1 LEWSRNWTAK
11 LRNFYI
17 GENDVMTI
25 AELWHPPGK
34 NCGLCGDESCRD
46 FLRAVINEQ
55 KSYSDCPFYKK
66 QPAVSEVQMREATY
80 TGLDVLGH
88 AYDFVLS
95 PIPGEI
101 SARKIVLPFRGDLV
115 EKMAIQ
121 KGDFVLGRPM
131 GAGCP
136 IPHVLQVIE
145 ADPVTGLL
153 STWVVGPK
161 ISREKEVKD
170 VKAYHMIGF
179 DGVAGQIR
187 KEPVVGSRVTF
198 LPGCCMMNLNHTGLV
213 NMALQK
219 SFGLQIRV
227 EDIRILASVE

>member
-1 LEWSRNWTAK
+1 
-11 LRNFYI
+11 
-17 GENDVMTI
+17 MTI
-25 AELWHPPGK
+25 TELWHPPGK
-34 NCGLCGDESCRD
+34 NCGLCGNDSCRE
-46 FLRAVINEQ
+46 FLHSVINAE
-55 KSYSDCPFYKK
+55 KSYGDCPFYIKE
-66 QPAVSEVQMREATY
+66 QAEVSGQMREASY
-80 TGLDVLGH
+80 SNKDILNH
-88 AYDFVLS
+88 PYDFILV

-115 EKMAIQ
+115 EKMDIK
-121 KGDFVLGRPM
+121 KGDYVLGRPM

-153 STWVVGPK
+153 STWVVGPR
-161 ISREKEVKD
+161 ISREKEIKD

-179 DGVAGQIR
+179 DGVADQIK
-187 KEPVVGSRVTF
+187 KEPIVGCRVTF

-219 SFGLQIRV
+219 SYGLQIRV
-227 EDIRILASVE
+227 EDIRILAALEG

>member
-1 LEWSRNWTAK
+1 
-11 LRNFYI
+11 
-17 GENDVMTI
+17 MTI
-25 AELWHPPGK
+25 AKLWHPPGK
-34 NCGLCGDESCRD
+34 NCGLCGDGSCRD

-55 KSYSDCPFYKK
+55 KSYGDCPFYQEQSVK
-66 QPAVSEVQMREATY
+66 VEEQMREASY

-88 AYDFVLS
+88 PYDFVLG

-115 EKMAIQ
+115 EKMAIV

-145 ADPVTGLL
+145 ADPITGVLT
-153 STWVVGPK
+153 TWVVGPK
-161 ISREKEVKD
+161 VSRENVVKD

-179 DGVAGQIR
+179 DGVAEHIR
-187 KEPVVGSRVTF
+187 NEPLVGYRMSF

-213 NMALQK
+213 NMVLKK
-219 SFGLQIRV
+219 SFGLQIRI
-227 EDIRILASVE
+227 EDIRILAGING